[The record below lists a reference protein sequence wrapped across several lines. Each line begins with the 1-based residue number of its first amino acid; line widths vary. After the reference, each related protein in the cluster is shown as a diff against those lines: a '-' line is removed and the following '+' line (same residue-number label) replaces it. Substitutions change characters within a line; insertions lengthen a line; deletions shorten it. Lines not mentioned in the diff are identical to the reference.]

1 MSAWNEI
8 SKYIQCFKNWICFIL
23 DSILTSRFYQLL
35 VSSEK
40 ISVWY
45 IWRLSSIEPDNR
57 NQNHAHCVL
66 KKCSRHHHQYS
77 LAFQKFNLSCLSK
90 KWPVF
95 WPFLS
100 IKSRIAS
107 RRYMSCFT
115 CLLLLLLLAN
125 NRISNFVIK
134 CNLLIVIY
142 KYKHNW
148 RYCTRNSVL
157 QTCSSMDDKICQKHY
172 LYFFDDKIENSTWP
186 QVSISRFLAVIFSL

>member
-1 MSAWNEI
+1 MFQKLNMFQI
-8 SKYIQCFKNWICFIL
+8 RFHINFKIL
-23 DSILTSRFYQLL
+23 PML

-40 ISVWY
+40 TSVWY
-45 IWRLSSIEPDNR
+45 LWRLSSIEPENR
-57 NQNHAHCVL
+57 NQDQAHCVL

-115 CLLLLLLLAN
+115 CLLLLLAN
-125 NRISNFVIK
+125 NRISNFVIR
-134 CNLLIVIY
+134 CNLLFVIY

-157 QTCSSMDDKICQKHY
+157 QKYSSKWTTKFVKNTIC
-172 LYFFDDKIENSTWP
+172 I
-186 QVSISRFLAVIFSL
+186 FLMTKLKTLPDHKSQFPGF

>member
-1 MSAWNEI
+1 M
-8 SKYIQCFKNWICFIL
+8 L
-23 DSILTSRFYQLL
+23 
-35 VSSEK
+35 
-40 ISVWY
+40 
-45 IWRLSSIEPDNR
+45 SIETENR
-57 NQNHAHCVL
+57 NQDQAHCVL

-115 CLLLLLLLAN
+115 CLLLLAN
-125 NRISNFVIK
+125 NRISNFVIR
-134 CNLLIVIY
+134 CNLLFVIY

-157 QTCSSMDDKICQKHY
+157 QTCSSMDNKICQKHY
-172 LYFFDDKIENSTWP
+172 LHFFDDKIENSTWP